1 MYLHTVGI
9 SMTTVYFCINIIP
22 QCSVLPMDVCFYKSY
37 IYKCVKF
44 LILFY
49 YHSIQAHVFSRTVR
63 VKFIILKT
71 PETVDQSMRKHWAS
85 HEWVPGFR
93 TLCVAQGGFKRLAIF
108 LLQPPKWLGLLA
120 CTTIPSIIVFLV
132 PSTNTVVFRGI
143 V

>member
-1 MYLHTVGI
+1 
-9 SMTTVYFCINIIP
+9 
-22 QCSVLPMDVCFYKSY
+22 MDVCFYKSY

-108 LLQPPKWLGLLA
+108 LLQPSECGDY
-120 CTTIPSIIVFLV
+120 
-132 PSTNTVVFRGI
+132 
-143 V
+143 